1 MKVGITYEMPE
12 WLQCLMGEIDT
23 SIVMSLRKE
32 DEQYVA
38 LKKELRELLDRHT
51 VVAELLNGQ
60 KGVNLTGEEQEAFHE
75 YMVIRAEI
83 EHRERE
89 LFYYYGHK
97 HCYEYMNRI
106 GVVK

>member
-1 MKVGITYEMPE
+1 MRVGISFELPE
-12 WLQCLMGEIDT
+12 WLQCLMGEIDS
-23 SIVMSLRKE
+23 SIVIALRKE
-32 DEQYVA
+32 DEQYVS
-38 LKKELRELLDRHT
+38 LKKELRELLDKYT
-51 VVAELLNGQ
+51 AVAELLNGQ

-75 YMVIRAEI
+75 YMVIHAEI